1 MIGKTVSHYTIVT
14 KLGSGGMGV
23 VYKAKDLQLD
33 RFVALKFLPEEL
45 TKNELALE
53 RFHREARSIAS
64 IDHPNICSVY
74 DFGEYEG
81 RPFIAMQLLEGHNLK
96 EVIFEKSLRIEVL
109 IEYGI
114 QIADGLDKAHS
125 KGLIHRDIKPAN
137 IFVTV
142 DGLIKI
148 LDFGLAKPALSKNE
162 ESTIATVDS
171 DNLTS
176 PGAVLG
182 TISYMSPEQ
191 SSGAEL
197 DVRTDLFSFGAVL
210 YEMAT
215 GHRAFTGKTNATIFD
230 SILNKVPAPPS
241 SLNAQVPRKLEEIIL
256 KALDKDRET
265 RYQSAAEI
273 RADLKRF
280 KKETESV
287 RLPAIS
293 AAAGSHSRFSR
304 RWLLG
309 GVAIA
314 AFGAVLGGLVFRNR
328 ERSDLAGLAN
338 QRLTQL
344 FSSTQAISDPGLSPD
359 GKTIAYAEYDNGQW
373 DLFVSRIAGGPR
385 VRLTNDSSTEE
396 YPRFSPDG
404 DNILFERTL
413 PQFPLRSTEICI
425 TSAFGGAVTPLIS
438 DGSSAEWSP
447 DGQRLAFIRG
457 GREVVVADRDGHNA
471 RTIMRADTTYIAF
484 RNLGWSPDGSQ
495 IAVDRSMGGISGE
508 IWVVSSSGAQ
518 PRRLWKD
525 PPEVYSHSPLFTPD
539 GQAVIH
545 SSNRGGATNLWLLF
559 LDGRMPARLTTGA
572 GPDEAPSVARDGT
585 IAFVNRRSRH
595 NLFVY
600 DVATNKSRELL
611 NHSGFLWAPSFSPE
625 GDDITFSRAESDGSW
640 HIWIASVKTGAA
652 QRLTSG
658 PVPEIYSRFTPDG
671 KSIIY
676 NTWSAQPDRVWKVPR
691 TGGVPAPIT
700 SARDD
705 DDAYADISPDG
716 KLLAF
721 ARTEEDMTRV
731 FISPIEGGE
740 ARLLTRTPS
749 TVPRWS
755 PDGKRIAFSPRRSN
769 DGGIFV
775 ISADGSGER
784 QLTKTGGWPVWWP
797 DGKRIAF
804 LNVSADGN
812 QHVNVVSLDGKST
825 TELPLELSGNNFP
838 IDLFSRNLLV
848 TTNAEHISTDV
859 WLLSTKPVTPSN
871 R

>member
-1 MIGKTVSHYTIVT
+1 
-14 KLGSGGMGV
+14 
-23 VYKAKDLQLD
+23 
-33 RFVALKFLPEEL
+33 
-45 TKNELALE
+45 
-53 RFHREARSIAS
+53 
-64 IDHPNICSVY
+64 
-74 DFGEYEG
+74 
-81 RPFIAMQLLEGHNLK
+81 
-96 EVIFEKSLRIEVL
+96 
-109 IEYGI
+109 
-114 QIADGLDKAHS
+114 
-125 KGLIHRDIKPAN
+125 
-137 IFVTV
+137 
-142 DGLIKI
+142 
-148 LDFGLAKPALSKNE
+148 
-162 ESTIATVDS
+162 
-171 DNLTS
+171 
-176 PGAVLG
+176 
-182 TISYMSPEQ
+182 
-191 SSGAEL
+191 
-197 DVRTDLFSFGAVL
+197 
-210 YEMAT
+210 
-215 GHRAFTGKTNATIFD
+215 
-230 SILNKVPAPPS
+230 
-241 SLNAQVPRKLEEIIL
+241 
-256 KALDKDRET
+256 
-265 RYQSAAEI
+265 
-273 RADLKRF
+273 
-280 KKETESV
+280 
-287 RLPAIS
+287 
-293 AAAGSHSRFSR
+293 
-304 RWLLG
+304 
-309 GVAIA
+309 
-314 AFGAVLGGLVFRNR
+314 
-328 ERSDLAGLAN
+328 
-338 QRLTQL
+338 
-344 FSSTQAISDPGLSPD
+344 
-359 GKTIAYAEYDNGQW
+359 
-373 DLFVSRIAGGPR
+373 
-385 VRLTNDSSTEE
+385 
-396 YPRFSPDG
+396 
-404 DNILFERTL
+404 
-413 PQFPLRSTEICI
+413 
-425 TSAFGGAVTPLIS
+425 
-438 DGSSAEWSP
+438 
-447 DGQRLAFIRG
+447 
-457 GREVVVADRDGHNA
+457 
-471 RTIMRADTTYIAF
+471 
-484 RNLGWSPDGSQ
+484 
-495 IAVDRSMGGISGE
+495 MGGISGE

-825 TELPLELSGNNFP
+825 TELPLEFSGNNFP

>member
-1 MIGKTVSHYTIVT
+1 MIGKTFSHYTIVT

-23 VYKAKDLQLD
+23 VYKARDLQLE
-33 RFVALKFLPEEL
+33 RFVALKFLPEGL
-45 TKNELALE
+45 VKSQLALE

-81 RPFIAMQLLEGHNLK
+81 RPFIAMQLLEGHNLRD
-96 EVIFEKSLRIEVL
+96 VIFERPLRTETL

-114 QIADGLDKAHS
+114 QIAEGLDRAHS

-137 IFVTV
+137 IFITG
-142 DGLIKI
+142 DGLVKI
-148 LDFGLAKPALSKNE
+148 LDFGLAKSALNKNDE
-162 ESTIATVDS
+162 ATVATA
-171 DNLTS
+171 DNDDLTS

-182 TISYMSPEQ
+182 TVSYMSPEQ
-191 SSGAEL
+191 ASGVEL
-197 DVRTDLFSFGAVL
+197 DTRTDLFSFGAVL
-210 YEMAT
+210 FEMAT
-215 GHRAFTGKTNATIFD
+215 GQRAFTGKTNATIFD
-230 SILNKVPAPPS
+230 SILNRVPSPPS
-241 SLNAQVPRKLEEIIL
+241 TLNALVPSKLEQIIV

-265 RYQSAAEI
+265 RYQTAAEI

-287 RLPAIS
+287 HLAATSS
-293 AAAGSHSRFSR
+293 AARPHSRFSR
-304 RWLLG
+304 KWLLG
-309 GVAIA
+309 GVAVA
-314 AFGAVLGGLVFRNR
+314 AFGAVLGGLIYRNR
-328 ERSDLAGLAN
+328 EGSDLPGLAN

-344 FSSTQAISDPGLSPD
+344 FSSTQAISDPALSPD
-359 GKTIAYAEYDNGQW
+359 GKTIVYAEYDSGQW
-373 DLFVSRIAGGPR
+373 DLFASRIAGGPR
-385 VRLTNDSSTEE
+385 VRLTNDGSTEE

-404 DNILFERTL
+404 EHILFERTL
-413 PQFPLRSTEICI
+413 PQSSLRSAEICI
-425 TSAFGGAVTPLIS
+425 TSVFGGDVTPLIA

-457 GREVVVADRDGHNA
+457 GREVIVADKDGRNA
-471 RTIMRADTTYIAF
+471 RTLMRTDTTYIAV
-484 RNLGWSPDGSQ
+484 RNLAWSPDGSQ

-508 IWVVSSSGAQ
+508 IWLVSAGSGQ
-518 PRRLWKD
+518 PRRLWRD
-525 PPEVYSHSPLFTPD
+525 PPEVYSHNPVFTPD
-539 GQAVIH
+539 GSAIIH

-559 LDGRMPARLTTGA
+559 LNGQTPARLTTGP

-595 NLFVY
+595 SLFVY
-600 DVATNKSRELL
+600 DVASSKSRALL
-611 NHSGFLWAPSFSPE
+611 NHSGFLWAPSFSPD
-625 GDDITFSRAESDGSW
+625 GDDITFSRAEADGSW
-640 HIWIASVKTGAA
+640 HIWIASIKTGAA

-658 PVPEIYSRFTPDG
+658 PVPEIYSHFTPDG

-691 TGGVPAPIT
+691 AGGVPVPIT
-700 SARDD
+700 PARED

-721 ARTEEDMTRV
+721 ARTEGDVTRV
-731 FISPIEGGE
+731 YVAPVEGGE

-755 PDGKRIAFSPRRSN
+755 PDGKRIAFSPRRTH

-775 ISADGSGER
+775 ISADGSNER
-784 QLTKTGGWPVWWP
+784 QLTKSGGWPVWWP

-812 QHVNVVSLDGKST
+812 QHVNVVTLDAEST
-825 TELPLELSGNNFP
+825 TVLPLEFNGNNFP
-838 IDLFSRNLLV
+838 IDLFSKNLLV

-859 WLLSTKPVTPSN
+859 WVLSNKPVTPAH
-871 R
+871 